1 MLRAGRA
8 TVLALNASSI
18 DRVAASLRFAH
29 RGVHLVLAQ
38 SLDAVVRV
46 LETGT
51 VVAIALCPPLAT
63 AESFA
68 VASALRRRVRDV
80 PVAIVLGQSRI
91 DGGDARVLWL
101 TERPIAP
108 AVLAAVGELA
118 EMQCSDWIEL
128 TGDAESD
135 QVPEIMRP
143 PSRSSRPTEPMAAPP
158 PF

>member
-8 TVLALNASSI
+8 TVLVLNATSI
-18 DRVAASLRFAH
+18 DRAAASLRFAH

-38 SLDAVVRV
+38 SLDTVVRV

-68 VASALRRRVRDV
+68 VASALRRRVRDI
-80 PVAIVLGQSRI
+80 PVAIVLGQSRV

-101 TERPIAP
+101 TEQPIAP
-108 AVLAAVGELA
+108 AVLSAVGELA

-135 QVPEIMRP
+135 QVPEIMR
-143 PSRSSRPTEPMAAPP
+143 RSSRPTEPIAAPP
-158 PF
+158 I